1 MVRATLRKLALE
13 SNFDPIVT
21 LYSENRQLHEIFI
34 TSNVY
39 GKIDA
44 IKSHRTELII
54 LHQ

>member
-13 SNFDPIVT
+13 PNFDPIVT
-21 LYSENRQLHEIFI
+21 LNSEKRQLHEIFI

-44 IKSHRTELII
+44 FKSHSTD
-54 LHQ
+54 